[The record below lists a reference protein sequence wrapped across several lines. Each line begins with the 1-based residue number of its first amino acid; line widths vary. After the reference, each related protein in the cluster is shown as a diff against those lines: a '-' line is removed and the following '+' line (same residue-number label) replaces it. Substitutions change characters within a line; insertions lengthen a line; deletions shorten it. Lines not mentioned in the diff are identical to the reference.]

1 MAEHLKLDFPVLNP
15 EAENRDPNLQSTVVP
30 TFEEGILEKPDNY
43 IPEHYTIDKYYGDD
57 QLGAD
62 VLKNKYLTP
71 SENHPWELWQRVAK
85 ATASVEKNPQAKEH
99 WEAQFFSILE
109 DFKFVPGGRIMHGAG
124 RDDIKSTLNNCYV
137 VAIEK
142 DSIRSIYQTIQDE
155 ALTYKYGGGCG
166 HDLSLLRPSGDEIGG
181 TGGES
186 CGPVG
191 FMNLFS
197 ENTNTIAQHGRRGA
211 NMQTMRIDHPDI
223 EKFIAIKSDD
233 VNMVK
238 YSNISVLLTHEF
250 MRAVEKNVPFELRW
264 GGTVYTTIN
273 AKKLWDKIVLAAHNS
288 AEPGLIFWDTM
299 LEYHNAEYCSPL
311 VSTNPCAEQPLPNGG

>member
-1 MAEHLKLDFPVLNP
+1 MAEHLKLDFPVFNSDADTR
-15 EAENRDPNLQSTVVP
+15 EKKLQSLDVP
-30 TFEEGILEKPDNY
+30 SFKEDILERPDNY
-43 IPEHYTIDKYYGDD
+43 IPEKYKVDKYYSDD

-71 SENHPWELWQRVAK
+71 DENHPWELWQRVAK
-85 ATASVEKNPQAKEH
+85 ATATVEKTPQSQKH

-124 RDDIKSTLNNCYV
+124 RNDIKSTLNNCYV

-142 DSIRSIYQTIQDE
+142 DSIRSIYQAIQNE

-166 HDLSLLRPSGDEIGG
+166 HDLSVLRPSGDAIGG

-211 NMQTMRIDHPDI
+211 NMQTMLVNHPDI
-223 EKFIAIKSDD
+223 EKFIAIKSND

-250 MRAVEKNVPFELRW
+250 MRAVEKNELFDLRW
-264 GGTVYTTIN
+264 GGTVYNTIN
-273 AKKLWDKIVLAAHNS
+273 AKELWDKIVLAAHNS
-288 AEPGLIFWDTM
+288 AEPGLLFGTR
-299 LEYHNAEYCSPL
+299 C
-311 VSTNPCAEQPLPNGG
+311 VSIIMRNIALP